1 MRLLARR
8 SQKPVAY
15 ATIGLVF
22 LCAGVLLS
30 SVEASEIGVV
40 FLVAA
45 AIGLA
50 LAQRPSIQVAT
61 RLTNE
66 AVLEGDT
73 ASIELEVES
82 PNGVPWLELSVP
94 APAGVRSRN
103 ELARR
108 DVLAIGRSGPRRIEV
123 RLTPQRWGIYRIGP
137 VAVSTR
143 DSMGFFAFEAASD
156 EQPVLRVFPREER
169 VAHAIRPAE
178 TQLFTGDEVSR
189 QKGEG
194 IEFAGVRQFEPGDPG
209 RRINWSVSTRLQ
221 KLHIN
226 ELHPERNA
234 DVVVFLDSFSELGD
248 RENSTLLM
256 AVRATA
262 TIARHY
268 LRRRD
273 RVGLVTFGGTVRW
286 QVPSMGVRQAYR
298 IIDALLRTDAML
310 SYAWKGIGAIP
321 VQTLPAGALVVAVS
335 PLMDKRTRSAL
346 LELRGRGFDL
356 VVVEVS
362 PLPFVERPRTEEEML
377 AFRLWTMRREAT
389 RFELWSAGIPV
400 ATWTRGE
407 PLVAALEEVDRF
419 RRSGRNLRIS

>member
-1 MRLLARR
+1 MTFNARR
-8 SQKPVAY
+8 SLKPVAY
-15 ATIGLVF
+15 AVLGLVF
-22 LCAGVLLS
+22 LLAGVVLS
-30 SVEASEIGVV
+30 RVEASEIGVV
-40 FLVAA
+40 FLAAA

-50 LAQRPSIQVAT
+50 FAERPSLKLSA
-61 RLTNE
+61 RLSSE
-66 AVLEGDT
+66 AVIEGDT
-73 ASIELEVES
+73 ASIELDVES
-82 PNGVPWLELSVP
+82 REGAPWLELSMP
-94 APAGVRSRN
+94 APAGVRSRE
-103 ELARR
+103 ELVRR
-108 DVLAIGRSGPRRIEV
+108 DVVAIAPSTTRRIQI
-123 RLTPQRWGIYRIGP
+123 RLTARRWGVYRIGP
-137 VAVSTR
+137 AAVVAR
-143 DSMGFFAFEAASD
+143 DSMGFFTFDSEGAD
-156 EQPVLRVFPREER
+156 QLVLRVFPREER
-169 VAHAIRPAE
+169 VARAIRPAE
-178 TQLFTGDEVSR
+178 TQRLTGDEVSR

-226 ELHPERNA
+226 DLHPERNA
-234 DVVVFLDSFSELGD
+234 DVVVFLDSFSEIGD
-248 RENSTLLM
+248 RQDSTLMM

-298 IIDALLRTDAML
+298 IIDALLSTDAML

-321 VQTLPAGALVVAVS
+321 VQTLPPGALVVAVS
-335 PLMDKRTRSAL
+335 PLMDKRTMSAL

-362 PLPFVERPRTEEEML
+362 PVPFVERPRTEEETL
-377 AFRLWTMRREAT
+377 AFRLWTMRREAA
-389 RFELWSAGIPV
+389 RFELWTAGIPV